1 MKIIKR
7 NGSEQ
12 EFNPSK
18 IHVAMTKAFRSV
30 EEGKTVS
37 EETIANL
44 TAKAVAK
51 VQEIPHTPNV
61 EEVQDFTM
69 FLAAILST
77 ALPMRYAGTRLTPRF
92 CL

>member
-61 EEVQDFTM
+61 EEVQDIVENVLM
-69 FLAAILST
+69 D
-77 ALPMRYAGTRLTPRF
+77 
-92 CL
+92 